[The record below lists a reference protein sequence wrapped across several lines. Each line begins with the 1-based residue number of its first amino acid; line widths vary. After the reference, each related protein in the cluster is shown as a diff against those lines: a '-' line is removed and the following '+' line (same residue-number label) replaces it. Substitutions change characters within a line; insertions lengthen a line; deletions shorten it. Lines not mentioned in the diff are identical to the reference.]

1 MKLTFL
7 VLSVL
12 FISLL
17 PSQATR
23 LQDRFDLGIS
33 QDGINCVNARKLMHA
48 ADSDS
53 IRLNTLADGI
63 TAGLKTLLDIHH
75 SLDDTCRVMLSH
87 AEGASFLQTSPLSKS
102 SLPALQQKLHNDM
115 VNLGLNGDLH
125 KKLSATLT
133 ALSEVSDRSANSRED
148 SFLRCEEGS
157 TKLRHFNNDLTDM
170 LNSIQ
175 NDYIGT
181 YLNARYQ
188 EINQVLDSCPITQTG
203 LIAKTYLG
211 TGNEFEH
218 RVPRARFQD
227 YKVAFDQ
234 PFTEVPNVA
243 VSLTG
248 FDLDTELP
256 AVAALVPEVSES
268 GFTLRVHL
276 VPYAR
281 LYSIQVSYL
290 ATLPE
295 ESGIMPKLHM
305 VDYQHDSDMGQLA
318 ESVGPRS
325 VERSIAIPSQ
335 FENANVGVV
344 TFLNGFSFGAGADPR
359 LKVSVSK
366 VTPNDFTLRYS
377 TSGSTRFLSAV
388 TYNLIY
394 KTSSNIMNQATEVFP
409 TKESSFYSGFGPRT
423 EETQAFSLANLG
435 KKPEV
440 FVGLFAFDFTNG
452 YHYRVSQDVSVE
464 DAENGTN
471 VKLSFN
477 TIGDTKVNM
486 VKSSVFHTC
495 TSRLC

>member
-1 MKLTFL
+1 MKLTVL
-7 VLSVL
+7 LLSVL

-17 PSQATR
+17 PSQCVR
-23 LQDRFDLGIS
+23 LQDSYDLGIN
-33 QDGINCVNARKLMHA
+33 QEGINCVNARKLMHA

-53 IRLNTLADGI
+53 ARLNSLTEGI
-63 TAGLKTLLDIHH
+63 HTGLKTLLDIHH
-75 SLDDTCRVMLSH
+75 SLDDTCKILLSH
-87 AEGASFLQTSPLSKS
+87 ASGSSFLQTSPMTKS
-102 SLPALQQKLHNDM
+102 SLPALQQQLHDDM
-115 VNLGLNGDLH
+115 ISLGLNRDLN
-125 KKLSATLT
+125 KKLTATLT
-133 ALSEVSDRSANSRED
+133 ALSEVSDRSAHSRDD
-148 SFLRCEEGS
+148 SLLRCEEGS
-157 TKLRHFNNDLTDM
+157 SKLRSFNTDLSHM
-170 LNSIQ
+170 LKSIQ
-175 NDYIGT
+175 SDYVGT

-256 AVAALVPEVSES
+256 SVAALVPEVSES

-295 ESGIMPKLHM
+295 ESGILPKLHM
-305 VDYQHDSDMGQLA
+305 VDYQHDSDLSQLA

-325 VERSIAIPSQ
+325 VERSIALPSD
-335 FENANVGVV
+335 FANTDVGVV

-366 VTPNDFTLRYS
+366 VTPTDFTLRYS

-394 KTSSNIMNQATEVFP
+394 KTNSPIMNQATEVFP
-409 TKESSFYSGFGPRT
+409 SKESAFYTGFGERK
-423 EETQAFSLANLG
+423 EETQAFSFAIPG

-440 FVGLFAFDFTNG
+440 FMGLFAFDFTNG
-452 YHYRVSQDVSVE
+452 YHYRVSQDLNMEEVE
-464 DAENGTN
+464 NSATG
-471 VKLSFN
+471 KLAFN
-477 TIGDTKVNM
+477 TIGDTRINM
-486 VKSSVFHTC
+486 VKSSVFYTC
-495 TSRLC
+495 NSRLC